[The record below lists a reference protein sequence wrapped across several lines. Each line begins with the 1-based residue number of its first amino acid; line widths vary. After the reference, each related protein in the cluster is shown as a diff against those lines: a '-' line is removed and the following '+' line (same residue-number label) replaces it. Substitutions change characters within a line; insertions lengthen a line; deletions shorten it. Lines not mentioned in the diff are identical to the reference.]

1 MAHAR
6 ILCGRILAQLLNGP
20 PAPGGPYERK
30 MVDFDKIGDNITS
43 FGHGFGRAMQK
54 VFGSR
59 NARVVKKMAARIPQ
73 INQHEE
79 WAKGL
84 SQEDMAAQTAAW
96 KEEVRAGKTLDAL
109 LPQAFAMVR
118 EAATR
123 TLGLRHYDVQFIGG
137 MVLHN
142 SGIAEMATGE
152 GKTLVATLPAYL
164 NALENTVFVV
174 TVNDYLA
181 RRDCEWMQP
190 VYEYLGLTVG
200 AIQSYMSPQERHPV
214 YASDIVYGTNNEFGF
229 DYLRDN
235 MKSRATD
242 QVQKVLSFAIIDEV
256 DSILIDEARTPLI
269 ISGPAQGDA
278 EKYRVGMAVA
288 RKLVPDEHCELK
300 EKEKQAILTEDGIV
314 EAQKQLDVEDFYSS
328 AQHME
333 WPHVLEQCLRALHLY
348 QGDTD
353 YVVKDGR
360 VVIVDEF
367 TGRLMDGR
375 RWGDGLHQAV
385 EAKEGLRPKAE
396 NQTLATIT
404 FQNYFRMFNKLAGM
418 TGTALTEAGEFANI
432 YDLDVV
438 AIPTN
443 RPITRKDDADVIYLE
458 ENDKWKA
465 IVDEIEEVTG
475 AGQPVLVGTTS
486 IENSE
491 KISNALKRRGVRH
504 EVLNAKHHEREADII
519 AQAGRKGSVTVATN
533 MAGRGTDIVLGG
545 NVDGLLEEQVKL
557 RKLNVEEASAEV
569 ESLRQELEAAC
580 TTEKQEVLSAGGLY
594 VLGTERHE
602 SRRIDNQLRGRAGRQ
617 GDPGRTRFFLSL
629 DDPLMRR
636 FYKDWVKNFLS
647 RAGMGGGE
655 PVESRMVS
663 NAIRKAQKKVEN
675 YHFEIRKNLLEYDE
689 VMDKQRHLIYEHRQ
703 FALNSEGLSER
714 IFAMFD
720 EVLNTTIETYRGD
733 GREIPTD
740 YEAIAVWAQRKW
752 SSELTAEDLESIGID
767 AVYDKCMEEIQTLYD
782 QRREQFG
789 EELLGELERF
799 LMLNAIDSKW
809 KDHLY
814 TMDALRAGIGLRGY
828 AQVDP
833 KTEYK
838 REGLDRF
845 QELLFAV
852 ADEVTGFVLRMQL
865 KARDDAALERNYQGA
880 RASHPSFSAT
890 GGPSGGG
897 AAAPAQ
903 RPKQRVAV
911 GYSAPASA
919 AQKETERMKARQAQ
933 EEAAAAAAAQEG
945 AASPSAATST
955 VDQSEDSAFAKVGRN
970 EPCPCGSG
978 KKFKQ
983 CHGKA

>member
-1 MAHAR
+1 
-6 ILCGRILAQLLNGP
+6 
-20 PAPGGPYERK
+20 
-30 MVDFDKIGDNITS
+30 MVDFDAIGDALTS
-43 FGHGFGRAMQK
+43 VGHGLGNALNK

-59 NARVVKKMAARIPQ
+59 NARVVKKHKAFLPKISAQ
-73 INQHEE
+73 EE

-84 SQEDMAAQTAAW
+84 SQEQMAEQTATW
-96 KEEVRAGKTLDAL
+96 KQEVAAGRNLDDIM
-109 LPQAFAMVR
+109 PQAFAMVR
-118 EAATR
+118 EAASR
-123 TLGLRHYDVQFIGG
+123 SLGLRHYDVQMIGG
-137 MVLHN
+137 MVLHK

-164 NALENTVFVV
+164 NALESTVFVV

-181 RRDCEWMQP
+181 RRDAEWMRP

-200 AIQSYMSPQERHPV
+200 AIQSWMAPQDRHPV
-214 YASDIVYGTNNEFGF
+214 YSSDIVYGTNNEFGF

-235 MKSRATD
+235 MKSRLDD

-269 ISGPAQGDA
+269 ISGPATGDA
-278 EKYRVGMAVA
+278 EKYRVGMAAA
-288 RKLVPDEHCELK
+288 RKLKAEEHCELK
-300 EKEKQAILTEDGIV
+300 EKEKQAILTEEGIV
-314 EAQKQLDVEDFYSS
+314 EAQNLLGIDDFYSS

-333 WPHVLEQCLRALHLY
+333 WPHVVEQCLRALHLY

-353 YVVKDGR
+353 YVVKEGR

-404 FQNYFRMFNKLAGM
+404 FQNYFRMFNKLSGM

-438 AIPTN
+438 EIPTN
-443 RPITRKDDADVIYLE
+443 RPISRKDEADVIYLDE
-458 ENDKWKA
+458 KDKWSA
-465 IVDEIEEVTG
+465 IVEEIKETHER
-475 AGQPVLVGTTS
+475 GQPMLVGTTS

-491 KISNALKRRGVRH
+491 LIANALKRRGVPH
-504 EVLNAKHHEREADII
+504 EVLNAKHHEREADIV

-545 NVDGLLEEQVKL
+545 NADALARESALKQKID
-557 RKLNVEEASAEV
+557 VETDTE
-569 ESLRQELEAAC
+569 RLEALTIEFASQC
-580 TTEKQEVLSAGGLY
+580 ATEKEEVLGLGGLY

-602 SRRIDNQLRGRAGRQ
+602 ARRIDNQLRGRSGRQ

-629 DDPLMRR
+629 DDPLMRK
-636 FYKDWVKNFLS
+636 FYKDWVKNFLG
-647 RAGMGGGE
+647 RAGMGNGE

-663 NAIRKAQKKVEN
+663 NAIRKAQRKVET
-675 YHFEIRKNLLEYDE
+675 YHFEMRKNLLEYDE
-689 VMDKQRHLIYEHRQ
+689 VMDKQRHLIYENRQ
-703 FALNSEGLSER
+703 EALHGEGLRDR
-714 IFAMFD
+714 IFAMF
-720 EVLNTTIETYRGD
+720 EQVISVTVEMYRGD
-733 GREIPTD
+733 GRDIPTD

-752 SSELTAEDLESIGID
+752 ASEYDAESLEKIGVDAIDQALFTEVEKLYAAREEEFGSEL
-767 AVYDKCMEEIQTLYD
+767 MH
-782 QRREQFG
+782 
-789 EELLGELERF
+789 ELERF
-799 LMLNAIDSKW
+799 LMLNSIDSKW

-814 TMDALRAGIGLRGY
+814 TMDALRTGIGLRGY

-838 REGLDRF
+838 REGLERF
-845 QELLFAV
+845 EELLSTI
-852 ADEVTGFVLRMQL
+852 ADDVTSYVLRMQL
-865 KARDDAALERNYQGA
+865 QARDNEQLERINQGA
-880 RASHPSFSAT
+880 RASHPQFSSS
-890 GGPSGGG
+890 GGPSTAAG
-897 AAAPAQ
+897 APARAQAQ

-911 GYSAPASA
+911 GYNTPKSPAQQERARMQA
-919 AQKETERMKARQAQ
+919 ADEQRKA
-933 EEAAAAAAAQEG
+933 EEAAAAEAAE
-945 AASPSAATST
+945 SAETQNSSTATADEQVT
-955 VDQSEDSAFAKVGRN
+955 EKVGRN

-983 CHGKA
+983 CHGKAG

>member
-1 MAHAR
+1 
-6 ILCGRILAQLLNGP
+6 
-20 PAPGGPYERK
+20 
-30 MVDFDKIGDNITS
+30 MVDFDKIGDNMTS
-43 FGHGFGRAMQK
+43 LGHGLGRALKK

-59 NARVVKKMAARIPQ
+59 NARVIKRMAARIPQ
-73 INQHEE
+73 VNSHEE

-96 KEEVRAGKTLDAL
+96 KEEVANGKTLDEL

-123 TLGLRHYDVQFIGG
+123 TLGLRHYDVQLVGG

-164 NALENTVFVV
+164 NAIENTVFVV

-181 RRDCEWMQP
+181 RRDAEWMRP

-200 AIQSYMSPQERHPV
+200 AIQSFMSPQERHPV

-235 MKSRATD
+235 MKSRVDD
-242 QVQKVLSFAIIDEV
+242 QVQKILSYAIIDEV

-278 EKYRVGMAVA
+278 EKYRVGMTAA
-288 RKLVPDEHCELK
+288 RKMKPDEHVELK
-300 EKEKQAILTEDGIV
+300 EKEKQALLTEDGIV
-314 EAQKQLDVEDFYSS
+314 EAQKLLGIDDFYSS
-328 AQHME
+328 AAHME

-348 QGDTD
+348 QLDTD

-385 EAKEGLRPKAE
+385 ESKEGLRPKAE

-404 FQNYFRMFNKLAGM
+404 FQNYFRMFKKLAGM

-443 RPITRKDDADVIYLE
+443 RPIARKDDADVIYLE

-465 IVDEIEEVTG
+465 ILDEIEEVTEN
-475 AGQPVLVGTTS
+475 GQPVLVGTTS

-491 KISNALKRRGVRH
+491 KISNALKRRGIRH
-504 EVLNAKHHEREADII
+504 EVLNAKQHEREADIV

-545 NVDGLLEEQVKL
+545 NVEGLLREELQR
-557 RKLNVEEASAEV
+557 RKIDPDADESVVEAV
-569 ESLRQELEAAC
+569 RVELEESCKA
-580 TTEKQEVLSAGGLY
+580 EKQDVLNAGGLY

-602 SRRIDNQLRGRAGRQ
+602 SRRIDNQLRGRSGRQ

-647 RAGMGGGE
+647 RAGMGSGE

-703 FALNSEGLSER
+703 EALNAEGLTDR

-720 EVLNTTIETYRGD
+720 EVLTSTIETYRGD
-733 GREIPTD
+733 GRDIATD
-740 YEAIAVWAQRKW
+740 YEAIHVWAQRKW
-752 SSELTAEDLESIGID
+752 ASELTLEQLQEVGDDGLYELLSNEIQELYKKRQEEFGEDL
-767 AVYDKCMEEIQTLYD
+767 M
-782 QRREQFG
+782 
-789 EELLGELERF
+789 GELERF

-809 KDHLY
+809 KEHLY

-838 REGLDRF
+838 REGLERF
-845 QELLFAV
+845 QELLFSV
-852 ADEVTGFVLRMQL
+852 ADEVTGYILRMQL
-865 KARDDAALERNYQGA
+865 KARDDEALERNYQGA
-880 RASHPSFSAT
+880 RASHPNFSSTA
-890 GGPSGGG
+890 GPAAGAGG
-897 AAAPAQ
+897 AARPAQ
-903 RPKQRVAV
+903 RQKQRVAV
-911 GYSAPASA
+911 GYSPPQSA
-919 AQKETERMKARQAQ
+919 AQKETQRMKDRQAK
-933 EEAAAAAAAQEG
+933 EDAAREAAE
-945 AASPSAATST
+945 AASEQESASATST
-955 VDQSEDSAFAKVGRN
+955 ATSGEDEAFAKVGRN

>member
-1 MAHAR
+1 
-6 ILCGRILAQLLNGP
+6 
-20 PAPGGPYERK
+20 
-30 MVDFDKIGDNITS
+30 MVDFDKIGDNMTS
-43 FGHGFGRAMQK
+43 LGHGLGRALKK

-59 NARVVKKMAARIPQ
+59 NARVIKRMASRIPQ
-73 INQHEE
+73 INSHEE

-96 KEEVRAGKTLDAL
+96 KEEVANGKSLDEI

-123 TLGLRHYDVQFIGG
+123 TLGLRHYDVQLIGG
-137 MVLHN
+137 MVLHH

-164 NALENTVFVV
+164 NAIENTVFVV

-181 RRDCEWMQP
+181 RRDAEWMRP

-200 AIQSYMSPQERHPV
+200 AIQSFMSPQERHPV

-235 MKSRATD
+235 MKSRTDD
-242 QVQKVLSFAIIDEV
+242 QVQKVLSYAIIDEV

-288 RKLVPDEHCELK
+288 RKMKADEHVELK

-314 EAQKQLDVEDFYSS
+314 EAQKQLGIDDFYSS
-328 AQHME
+328 AAHME

-348 QGDTD
+348 QLDTD

-443 RPITRKDDADVIYLE
+443 RPIARKDEADVIYLE

-465 IVDEIEEVTG
+465 ILDEIEEVTEK
-475 AGQPVLVGTTS
+475 GQPVLVGTTS

-491 KISNALKRRGVRH
+491 KISNALKRRGIRH
-504 EVLNAKHHEREADII
+504 EVLNAKQHEREADIV

-545 NVDGLLEEQVKL
+545 NVEGLLREELQR
-557 RKLNVEEASAEV
+557 RKIDPEAQESEV
-569 ESLRQELEAAC
+569 DAVRTELEAAC
-580 TTEKQEVLSAGGLY
+580 KAEKEEVLGAGGLY

-602 SRRIDNQLRGRAGRQ
+602 SRRIDNQLRGRSGRQ

-647 RAGMGGGE
+647 RAGMGSGE

-703 FALNSEGLSER
+703 EALNAEGLTDR

-720 EVLNTTIETYRGD
+720 EVLTSTIETYRGD
-733 GREIPTD
+733 GREVPTD
-740 YEAIAVWAQRKW
+740 YEAIHVWAQRKW
-752 SSELTAEDLESIGID
+752 ASELTIEQLQETGEEGL
-767 AVYDKCMEEIQTLYD
+767 YELLTGEIQELYKK
-782 QRREQFG
+782 REEEFG
-789 EELLGELERF
+789 ADLMRELERF

-809 KDHLY
+809 KEHLY

-838 REGLDRF
+838 REGLERF
-845 QELLFAV
+845 QELLFSV
-852 ADEVTGFVLRMQL
+852 ADEVTGYILRMQM
-865 KARDDAALERNYQGA
+865 KARDDEALERNYQGA
-880 RASHPSFSAT
+880 RASHPSFSSTA
-890 GGPSGGG
+890 GPAAG
-897 AAAPAQ
+897 AARPAQQQ

-911 GYSAPASA
+911 GYSAPQTAV
-919 AQKETERMKARQAQ
+919 QKETARMKERQAQ
-933 EEAAAAAAAQEG
+933 EDAAREAAESAAAEQEAAANT
-945 AASPSAATST
+945 STATSG
-955 VDQSEDSAFAKVGRN
+955 EDDAFAKVGRN

>member
-1 MAHAR
+1 M
-6 ILCGRILAQLLNGP
+6 
-20 PAPGGPYERK
+20 
-30 MVDFDKIGDNITS
+30 TS
-43 FGHGFGRAMQK
+43 LGHGLGRALKK

-73 INQHEE
+73 INSHEE

-84 SQEDMAAQTAAW
+84 SQEDMAAQTASW
-96 KEEVRAGKTLDAL
+96 KEEVKAGRKLDEI

-118 EAATR
+118 EAAVR
-123 TLGLRHYDVQFIGG
+123 TLGLRHYDVQLVGG

-181 RRDCEWMQP
+181 RRDAEWMQP
-190 VYEYLGLTVG
+190 VYEYLGLQVG
-200 AIQSYMSPQERHPV
+200 AIQSNMSPQERHPI

-235 MKSRATD
+235 MKSRLDD
-242 QVQKVLSFAIIDEV
+242 QVQKVLSYAIIDEV

-278 EKYRVGMAVA
+278 EKYRVGMAAA
-288 RKLVPDEHCELK
+288 RKLKPDEHVELK

-314 EAQKQLDVEDFYSS
+314 EAQKLLSIDDFYSS
-328 AQHME
+328 AAHME
-333 WPHVLEQCLRALHLY
+333 WPHILEQCLRALHLY
-348 QGDTD
+348 QLDTD

-443 RPITRKDDADVIYLE
+443 KPIARKDEADVIYLE
-458 ENDKWKA
+458 EGDKWKA
-465 IVDEIEEVTG
+465 IVDEIEEVRDN
-475 AGQPVLVGTTS
+475 GQPVLVGTTS

-491 KISNALKRRGVRH
+491 KISNALNRRGIRH
-504 EVLNAKHHEREADII
+504 EVLNAKQHEREADIV
-519 AQAGRKGSVTVATN
+519 AQAGRKGAVTVATN

-545 NVDGLLEEQVKL
+545 NVEGLLREELQR
-557 RKLNVEEASAEV
+557 RKIDPETQEAEV
-569 ESLRQELEAAC
+569 EAVRAELEQAC
-580 TTEKQEVLSAGGLY
+580 KAEKQEVLGAGGLY

-602 SRRIDNQLRGRAGRQ
+602 SRRIDNQLRGRSGRQ

-647 RAGMGGGE
+647 RAGMGSGE

-703 FALNSEGLSER
+703 EALNAEGLDER

-720 EVLNTTIETYRGD
+720 EVLGATLETYRGD
-733 GREIPTD
+733 GRDIPTD
-740 YEAIAVWAQRKW
+740 FEAIQVWAQRKW
-752 SSELTAEDLESIGID
+752 ASELTLEQLQEAGD
-767 AVYDKCMEEIQTLYD
+767 EGMY
-782 QRREQFG
+782 
-789 EELLGELERF
+789 ELLMGEVRELYAKREEEFGAELMRELERF

-809 KDHLY
+809 KEHLY

-838 REGLDRF
+838 REGLERF
-845 QELLFAV
+845 QELLFSV
-852 ADEVTGFVLRMQL
+852 ADEVTGYILRMQL
-865 KARDDAALERNYQGA
+865 KARDDEALERNYAGA
-880 RASHPSFSAT
+880 RASHPNFSAT
-890 GGPSGGG
+890 GGPVAAAGG
-897 AAAPAQ
+897 AAQQRPQQ

-911 GYSAPASA
+911 GYTPPQNA
-919 AQKETERMKARQAQ
+919 AQRETQRMKDRQAQ
-933 EEAAAAAAAQEG
+933 EEAAAKEAEAAEQAAAT
-945 AASPSAATST
+945 TST
-955 VDQSEDSAFAKVGRN
+955 ATDSQGDAYAKVGRN